1 MAVYTVPVKKTRKGE
16 KNMKVKKNA
25 KFWVC
30 LALVLCLV
38 SMIMA
43 SAVQGSWG
51 RVKVSELRLVDK
63 SGYEV
68 STLLYKP
75 ANATADAPAPC
86 IITIEG
92 WYNNKEM
99 QDLYSVEYARRG
111 YVVIAVDMHGHGDSE
126 STDAN
131 GLYTSAVGLDAAVEL
146 AGTLP
151 YVDISKIA
159 VTGHSSGGA
168 ACDMAVAIDN
178 ERETPLISAVL
189 YEASTWVDDT
199 GVDHSADLDGR
210 YVGIIADLYDEFFYW
225 CTDEDGNEVVP
236 RDFATTA
243 DAKNFVNFN
252 HGADGMDDVVPGK
265 YYEQDG
271 LFRVIYQPSC
281 THPWVHFSATSVS
294 YGIQFFED
302 AFGAPNPI
310 DAGNQVWQWKTAFNF
325 LGLVGIII
333 FVLAFMSLMLDTK
346 YFGVLKAE
354 TEIAAL
360 QVKDIKGKLWFWISL
375 SLCALFS
382 GLSYYW
388 TIVNVYSK
396 TTPFF
401 VQTGPLTMGV
411 WCVLCAVFAIIVLLV
426 YYYAYGKAN
435 GFDPA
440 VRGVKIS
447 LSRLWRTVVL
457 AVLTAVLAFVI
468 LFFADYF
475 FKSDFRLWVLTLK
488 AFDADKVIIGLKYLP
503 LFLLFYVVNSVSF
516 NCFNYNNIGGKL
528 NVALLGLFNAL
539 GALVFI
545 AIQYITF
552 FSTGALKWYST
563 EGFRISG
570 IWLYP
575 ACIYLF
581 VTPFM
586 TRFIY
591 KKTNNPYLC
600 AIVNA
605 ILITMMAVANT
616 CTVLGGGAVVAANY

>member
-1 MAVYTVPVKKTRKGE
+1 
-16 KNMKVKKNA
+16 MKLKKNA

-43 SAVQGSWG
+43 SAIQGSWG
-51 RVKVSELRLVDK
+51 KVSVSELRLVDK

-75 ANATADAPAPC
+75 ATATAETPAPC
-86 IITIEG
+86 ILTVEG

-126 STDAN
+126 STDSA

-151 YVDISKIA
+151 YVDNTKIG

-168 ACDMAVAIDN
+168 ACDMAISIDN

-189 YEASTWVDDT
+189 FQASTWVDDT
-199 GVDHSADLDGR
+199 GVDHSGDLAGR
-210 YVGIIADLYDEFFYW
+210 HAGIIADLYDEFFFW
-225 CTDEDGNEVVP
+225 TEDQIIP
-236 RDFATTA
+236 TKFLSSA

-252 HGADGMDDVVPGK
+252 NGADGVDDVVAGQ

-271 LFRVIYQPSC
+271 LIRVIYQPDC
-281 THPWVHFSATSVS
+281 THPWVHFSATSVGH
-294 YGIQFFED
+294 GIQFFED
-302 AFGAPNPI
+302 AFGAPNAIAP
-310 DAGNQVWQWKTAFNF
+310 DNQVWQWKTAFNF

-333 FVLAFMSLMLDTK
+333 FVLAFMCLMLDTK

-354 TEIAAL
+354 KEVEAL
-360 QVKDIKGKLWFWISL
+360 EVKDGAGKAWFWGSL
-375 SLCALFS
+375 VLCAIFS

-388 TIVNVYSK
+388 TITNVYSK

-401 VQTGPLTMGV
+401 VQTGPLTTGV
-411 WCVLCAVFAIIVLLV
+411 WCVLCSVFAIIVLSV
-426 YYYAYGKAN
+426 YYFTYGKKN
-435 GFDPA
+435 GFDLA
-440 VRGVKIS
+440 ARGVTIS
-447 LSRLWRTVVL
+447 LSRLWRTIVL
-457 AVLTAVLAFVI
+457 AVLTTALAFLI

-475 FKSDFRLWVLTLK
+475 FKSDFRLWILTLK
-488 AFDADKVIIGLKYLP
+488 AFDADKVIIGLRYLP

-516 NCFNYNNIGGKL
+516 NCFNFNNIGGKL
-528 NVALLGLFNAL
+528 NTALLGLFNAL
-539 GALVFI
+539 GALGFI
-545 AIQYITF
+545 AIQYGTF
-552 FSTGALKWYST
+552 FTTGALKWYST
-563 EGFRISG
+563 EGYRISG

-591 KKTNNPYLC
+591 KKTKNPYLC

-605 ILITMMAVANT
+605 ILITMMCVANT
-616 CTVLGGGAVVAANY
+616 TTVLGGGAVVAANY